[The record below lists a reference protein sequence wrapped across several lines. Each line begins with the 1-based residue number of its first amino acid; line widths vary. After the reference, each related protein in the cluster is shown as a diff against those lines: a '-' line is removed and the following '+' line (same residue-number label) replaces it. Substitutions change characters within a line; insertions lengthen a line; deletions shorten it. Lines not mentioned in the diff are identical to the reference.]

1 MQLDVRDKSFD
12 ITFVNN
18 WCREQYQEML
28 CLIDEITT
36 IPAQY
41 EEIRNSEKSGKQQ
54 LEEMKTLNT
63 RQHEVTRQVSELRF
77 GIIRELMETNGYE
90 FDERWWKRK
99 TDVDDLN
106 DFMLSCMQ
114 KDIKGNGTKKK

>member
-28 CLIDEITT
+28 CIVDEITT

-54 LEEMKTLNT
+54 LEEMKALNT
-63 RQHEVTRQVSELRF
+63 RQHELTRKVSEIRF
-77 GIIRELMETNGYE
+77 AIIRELMETNGYE

-114 KDIKGNGTKKK
+114 KDVKGGSTKKK